1 MTVLPIATLKTNM
14 PIGVAG
20 GVSASDLH
28 DLLDTV
34 ENRTTQAVSR
44 KTANYTATAND
55 NRLIIIFNA
64 ASAVTLT
71 LPNTLPEGWE
81 CSVLQMGAGQV
92 TVSAAGSPP
101 VSRGGHT
108 KTAGQY
114 AMASCLVE
122 SNSNGTS
129 AVVILLGDTAT

>member
-1 MTVLPIATLKTNM
+1 MASLPISTLKTNM

-20 GVSASDLH
+20 SITGSDMH
-28 DLLDTV
+28 DLLDTL

-81 CSVLQMGAGQV
+81 CGVLQMGAGQV
-92 TVSAAGSPP
+92 TVSVAGSPP
-101 VSRGGHT
+101 ISRGGHT

-114 AMASCLVE
+114 AMASCFVE

-129 AVVILLGDTAT
+129 AVVILGGDTAT